1 MAQIVHGILLGN
13 GCYDLVGNG
22 DPNLRTDLQE
32 LFASRVG
39 STYRRLDGTSGHI
52 LYLCTVAGTPAT
64 GGSPGVAG
72 TWTAIA

>member
-1 MAQIVHGILLGN
+1 MSQITRGLLLSN
-13 GCYDLVGNG
+13 GVYDLVGNG
-22 DPNLRTDLQE
+22 DPNTRQDLQE
-32 LFASRVG
+32 LFAARVG

-64 GGSPGVAG
+64 GGSSAVAG